1 MRHPR
6 EHPLFRSPMNRRDF
20 IRRSAVTTAGFSSM
34 AALLA
39 ACGGGEN
46 GGSNGSGIE
55 IATRENPSTLPLS
68 DDNPPIESGLD
79 PESGPL
85 KIYNWADYIWPK
97 VVKDFAEEYDV
108 EFEITTFY
116 NMSEAVA
123 KLQTGQVD
131 FDIFFPTADPTPKLV
146 AAGLLNPLNHDYIPN
161 LSANVWPELA
171 DPFYD
176 QGSRYTVPY
185 TIYTTGIAWRSDQV
199 DDDIAAM
206 ENPYD
211 IFWDSSYAGQVGIY
225 DDYREAMTMV
235 LLRNGI
241 EEVNTDD
248 PEQINMARDQLI
260 EMADAVNV
268 RTTIDGV
275 YSGIPEGKFAIHQ
288 SWSGDIVAAPYYFP
302 KADYGDPKGLLQY
315 WWPSD
320 GSIGNDMMAI
330 PTTAK
335 NPVLAHHFLNFMLDN
350 KHAVDNF
357 SWVGYQPPL
366 TSLEPDSLVKDG
378 YVVPNLKTA
387 IVEKENF
394 DTGVIQTALP
404 PEVDQT
410 WQNAWSDFKSGV

>member
-39 ACGGGEN
+39 ACGGGDN
-46 GGSNGSGIE
+46 GSSNGSGIE
-55 IATRENPSTLPLS
+55 IASRENPSTLPIS

-116 NMSEAVA
+116 NMSEAIA

-131 FDIFFPTADPTPKLV
+131 FDLFFPTADPTPKLV
-146 AAGLLNPLNHDYIPN
+146 AAGLLNPLNHDYLPN

-185 TIYTTGIAWRSDQV
+185 TIYTTGIAWRSDMV
-199 DDDIAAM
+199 DDDIAGM

-211 IFWDSSYAGQVGIY
+211 ILWDPAYTGKVGVY

-235 LLRNGI
+235 LLRNGV
-241 EEVNTDD
+241 EDVNTED
-248 PEQINMARDQLI
+248 PEQINMVRDQLV

-275 YSGIPEGKFAIHQ
+275 YSGIPEGKFAVHQ
-288 SWSGDIVAAPYYFP
+288 AWSGDIVAAPFYFP

-330 PTTAK
+330 PTTSK

-366 TSLEPDSLVKDG
+366 TSLEPDSLIKDG

-394 DTGVIQTALP
+394 DTGMIQTTLP

>member
-39 ACGGGEN
+39 ACGGGDN
-46 GGSNGSGIE
+46 GSSNASGIE
-55 IATRENPSTLPLS
+55 IASRENPSTLPLS

-79 PESGPL
+79 PEAGPL

-116 NMSEAVA
+116 NMSEAIA

-131 FDIFFPTADPTPKLV
+131 FDLFFPTADPTPKLV
-146 AAGLLNPLNHDYIPN
+146 AAGLLHPLNHDYLPN
-161 LSANVWPELA
+161 LTANVWPELA

-176 QGSRYTVPY
+176 KGSRYTVPY
-185 TIYTTGIAWRSDQV
+185 TIYTTGIAWRSDMV
-199 DDDIAAM
+199 DDDIAGM

-211 IFWDSSYAGQVGIY
+211 ILWDPAYTGKVGIY

-235 LLRNGI
+235 LLRNGV
-241 EEVNTDD
+241 EEINTED
-248 PEQINMARDQLI
+248 PEEINMVRDQLV

-288 SWSGDIVAAPYYFP
+288 AWSGDIVAAPFYFP

-366 TSLEPDSLVKDG
+366 ISLEPDSLIKDG

-394 DTGVIQTALP
+394 DTGVIQTTLP